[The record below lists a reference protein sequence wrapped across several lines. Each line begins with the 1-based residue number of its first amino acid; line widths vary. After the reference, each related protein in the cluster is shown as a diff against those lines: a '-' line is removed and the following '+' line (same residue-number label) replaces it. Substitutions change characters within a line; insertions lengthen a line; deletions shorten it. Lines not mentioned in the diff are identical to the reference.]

1 MKASTKEWVEKAE
14 ADFISA
20 GREYRARK
28 SPNFDAACFFS
39 QQCIEKYIKAR
50 LVEDSISFPN
60 THDLEALLDLVLP
73 VEPLWI
79 AFRHQLSDLTSFA
92 VTFRYPGESATREMT
107 KTAIKN
113 ATKVREHIL
122 NSIKLR
128 S

>member
-1 MKASTKEWVEKAE
+1 MKANTKEWVEKAD
-14 ADFISA
+14 ADFISSR
-20 GREYRARK
+20 REYRARK
-28 SPNFDAACFFS
+28 YPNFDAACFFS

-50 LVEDSISFPN
+50 LVEEGIRFPN
-60 THDLEALLDLVLP
+60 THDLEALLDLALP

-92 VTFRYPGESATREMT
+92 ITFRYPGESATRDMA

-113 ATKVREHIL
+113 ATQVREHIL

-128 S
+128 

>member
-1 MKASTKEWVEKAE
+1 MKANTKEWIEKAG

-39 QQCIEKYIKAR
+39 QQCVEKYIKAR
-50 LVEDSISFPN
+50 LVEEGLRFPN

-79 AFRHQLSDLTSFA
+79 TFRNQLSDLTSYA
-92 VTFRYPGESATREMT
+92 ITFRYPGESATRDMA
-107 KTAIKN
+107 KIAIKN
-113 ATKVREHIL
+113 ATQVREHIL

-128 S
+128 